1 MKTTLFLLILVALG
15 GYFYMYQAE
24 YVAASISKI
33 KDFKLSTLDLIP
45 GTPTQ
50 ISQKIE
56 DSKDLIHLQDTKK
69 QNWAMEQIAKRNH
82 EKKIKDKAASM
93 TLDQKIGQLM
103 IIGFEHNYADDHIK
117 NMIENYGVGGVNLLA
132 RNIKDEEQMIKL
144 SSDLQS
150 LASTSV
156 GIPFMIAADQEGG
169 TVLRFKFLEHKSKQL
184 TLNSIEKAY
193 EEARNRGE
201 ELNRIGVTLNFAPV
215 ADYVTDK
222 KSYLYDR
229 TFGTTSES
237 IAPLAM
243 SMLKG
248 YEDAGIKGTIKH
260 FPGYGNITNDP
271 HKSVA
276 AVDPETNIYLES
288 LVPFRKILLNN
299 DKTAVMTAHIVI
311 PEIDSKPATLSK
323 KFLKDMLR
331 DQWNFDGVIITDD
344 LEMASAGK
352 VPVEELAVES
362 IKAGNDM
369 IISTYT
375 SSSHPKIHAAI
386 KKAVEDGEIPV
397 ASINKS
403 VERVLRLKG
412 F

>member
-1 MKTTLFLLILVALG
+1 MKKIIFLIVVLAIAGYMYKYQPDKTTEI
-15 GYFYMYQAE
+15 
-24 YVAASISKI
+24 ISKI
-33 KDFKLSTLDLIP
+33 KQFKLSDLKLIP
-45 GTPTQ
+45 SSP
-50 ISQKIE
+50 SQTSAQNTVE
-56 DSKDLIHLQDTKK
+56 GQNPQDSVADTKQAEEK
-69 QNWAMEQIAKRNH
+69 IREKR
-82 EKKIKDKAASM
+82 IKDKIASM

-103 IIGFEHNYADDHIK
+103 IIGFEHTYADDHIK

-144 SSDLQS
+144 SADLQT
-150 LASTSV
+150 LASTSS

-184 TLNSIEKAY
+184 TLDSTDKAY
-193 EEARNRGE
+193 EEAYKRGE
-201 ELNRIGVTLNFAPV
+201 ELKRIGVTLNFAPV

-229 TFGTTSES
+229 TFGTTSDA
-237 IAPLAM
+237 IAPLAQ

-248 YEDAGIKGTIKH
+248 YEDAGIKGSIKH

-271 HKSVA
+271 HKSTA
-276 AVDPETNIYLES
+276 EVDPETNIYLES

-299 DKTAVMTAHIVI
+299 DQTAVMTAHIII
-311 PEIDSKPATLSK
+311 PEIDTKPATLSK

-331 DQWNFDGVIITDD
+331 AQWNFDGVIITDD

-352 VPVEELAVES
+352 IPVEELAVES

-375 SSSHPKIHAAI
+375 SNSHPKIHAAI
-386 KKAVEDGEIPV
+386 KKAVEDGDISI
-397 ASINKS
+397 ASINNS